1 MRLPRF
7 LRLSFAVGYA
17 LIIGALY
24 TYAGAILLDAI
35 LEAYTEY
42 AIDSLPR

>member
-1 MRLPRF
+1 MRLARF
-7 LRLSFAVGYA
+7 LRLSAAVGYA

-24 TYAGAILLDAI
+24 AYAGTILLDAI

-42 AIDSLPR
+42 AFDSLPR